1 MSALIELLTDW
12 ENYHAKHPDG
22 TATEFCRHFIEQN
35 TRRPGKASKDK
46 PNKELNSNIAEL
58 IGKMANFHTV
68 YSKMIL
74 KELPDVE
81 IEWFYV
87 LNVITIK
94 KEAKKS
100 EIISLCLLEQ
110 STGIDILNRMKKK
123 GLIIEN
129 NDPND
134 KRAKLISIT
143 KSGSD
148 LLFEIGKSLYKVTY
162 LVYGAV
168 STDDKQAMINI
179 LNKTVSKHSEIL
191 TGNKSKKIDDIIL
204 LLYGGDALREM
215 STSFDDHVKKHQ
227 EILANSTIDDN
238 KIRSYHK

>member
-1 MSALIELLTDW
+1 MSVLIELITEW
-12 ENYHAKHPDG
+12 ENYHSKHPDA
-22 TATEFCRHFIEQN
+22 TAIEFCKHIIEQ
-35 TRRPGKASKDK
+35 DK
-46 PNKELNSNIAEL
+46 RSTTKVSEGISNEELNSSIAEL

-68 YSKMIL
+68 YSKIIL

-94 KEAKKS
+94 KAAKKS

-168 STDDKQAMINI
+168 AKEDKQTMINI
-179 LNKTVSKHSEIL
+179 LNKSVTKHSEIL
-191 TGNKSKKIDDIIL
+191 TGNKNKKIDDIIQ
-204 LLYGGDALREM
+204 LLYGGDALREI
-215 STSFDDHVKKHQ
+215 STSFDNHVKKHQ